1 MVHIEGRTSTLTVY
15 ITRYALSEGKVLKG
29 KIIDIWNLEDDRTH
43 NKRKTYVVQS
53 GERKFL
59 LNDKDF
65 YYSLDEAINKAE
77 TMRKEEI
84 ALMENRLE
92 HLRNMSFAIM

>member
-1 MVHIEGRTSTLTVY
+1 MTVY
-15 ITRYALSEGKVLKG
+15 ITRYALSEGKILTG
-29 KIIDIWNLEDDRTH
+29 KIIDVWNLEDDRTH
-43 NKRKTYVVQS
+43 EKRKTFVVQS
-53 GERKFL
+53 GEQKFL
-59 LNDKDF
+59 LNDGDF

-84 ALMENRLE
+84 DLLESRLE